1 MSTRLL
7 VPLVAVLLL
16 AGCDRI
22 TGEADKKMLDAQ
34 AVGYACRVSM
44 KTPEDCMKE
53 NETQSP
59 TFILNGWKSA
69 DQDINE
75 RVLDPTM
82 GKRAAKADAKP
93 AVTQTGEGKA
103 AQSGEG
109 KSVQPAESKAAQPGE
124 GKAGQPDKKPAT
136 SGH

>member
-1 MSTRLL
+1 MPVRLL
-7 VPLVAVLLL
+7 VPLIVVLLL

-22 TGEADKKMLDAQ
+22 TGEADKKILDAQ

-53 NETQSP
+53 NDTQSP
-59 TFILNGWKSA
+59 TYILSGWKSA

-75 RVLDPTM
+75 RVLDPSM
-82 GKRAAKADAKP
+82 GKRTPKSEANPAAAKP
-93 AVTQTGEGKA
+93 ADNKPA
-103 AQSGEG
+103 A
-109 KSVQPAESKAAQPGE
+109 A
-124 GKAGQPDKKPAT
+124 DKKSTT

>member
-7 VPLVAVLLL
+7 VPLIALIML

-22 TGEADKKMLDAQ
+22 TGEAEKKILDAQ
-34 AVGYACRVSM
+34 AVGYACRVSL

-53 NETQSP
+53 NDTQSP
-59 TFILNGWKSA
+59 TYILTGWKSA

-82 GKRAAKADAKP
+82 GKRPAKTESKP
-93 AVTQTGEGKA
+93 ATTQ
-103 AQSGEG
+103 S
-109 KSVQPAESKAAQPGE
+109 AESKPAPS
-124 GKAGQPDKKPAT
+124 DKKAAA